1 MRVSLAS
8 CFAIAWA
15 ILATSGCSTLKKP
28 VEKGSRWSWNPMRWF
43 DEEYQTPESLAV
55 IWAPE
60 VLNVPGKPATRG
72 FGGRIYFYNAKS
84 QAIPV
89 DGELVVHGYRTTD
102 EKKSA
107 ESWRVEADKTFVFTA
122 EQLTTHF
129 SPSQLGA
136 SYSIWIPWDA
146 VGGYRE
152 QITLIPTFKS
162 ADGKIVQGAPAR
174 VFLPGKAREGDDEV
188 PAAAPKVHYRHAT
201 IPSYDIEPSAAK
213 LEAEKGGGMQTTT
226 ITVPADSSLL
236 RGSHASVPAS
246 NQSNGDAATNTK
258 RPSWELT
265 APVASPSPRTSVPV
279 AAHGSAFQG
288 GLAPSAHPSE
298 ASDGAHRRTSTHVQS
313 GGSASQRP
321 QAQQERTTFE
331 LVPWT
336 ERRVPSGLISGQ

>member
-1 MRVSLAS
+1 
-8 CFAIAWA
+8 
-15 ILATSGCSTLKKP
+15 
-28 VEKGSRWSWNPMRWF
+28 MRWF

-60 VLNVPGKPATRG
+60 VLNVPGKPPTRG

-107 ESWRVEADKTFVFTA
+107 ESWRVEADKTFVFTG

-152 QITLIPTFKS
+152 EITLIPTFKA

-174 VFLPGKAREGDDEV
+174 VFLPGKSRDGDEQTPTV
-188 PAAAPKVHYRHAT
+188 SPQVHYRHAT
-201 IPSYDIEPSAAK
+201 IPSYDIEPSNAHV
-213 LEAEKGGGMQTTT
+213 EAEKRGGMQTTT

-236 RGSHASVPAS
+236 RGNLPSPLTPAES
-246 NQSNGDAATNTK
+246 AGNSLPGYE

-265 APVASPSPRTSVPV
+265 PSSPAARATPHVRAGAETHGGQEALSATPLTSAPNEKEAQPAGRIDASTRPGTFRSPS
-279 AAHGSAFQG
+279 
-288 GLAPSAHPSE
+288 
-298 ASDGAHRRTSTHVQS
+298 VQP
-313 GGSASQRP
+313 P
-321 QAQQERTTFE
+321 QPTFE
-331 LVPWT
+331 LQPWT
-336 ERRVPSGLISGQ
+336 ERRAAAGTASNR